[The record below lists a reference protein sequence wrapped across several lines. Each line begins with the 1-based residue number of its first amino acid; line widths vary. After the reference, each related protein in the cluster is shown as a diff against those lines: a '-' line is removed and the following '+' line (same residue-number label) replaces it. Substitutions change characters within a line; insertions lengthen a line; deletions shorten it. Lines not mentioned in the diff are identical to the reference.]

1 MPKDG
6 TVHELTSNVRDDDL
20 NHPLW
25 KTASEGVL
33 KRALG
38 KLPKLR
44 CLSINNYTITWF
56 LWQDELVTLAQ
67 PWWDCVGKTQQFRG
81 V

>member
-6 TVHELTSNVRDDDL
+6 TVHELTSNVRGDDL

-33 KRALG
+33 KRAVG
-38 KLPKLR
+38 KFPKLG
-44 CLSINNYTITWF
+44 CLGINNY
-56 LWQDELVTLAQ
+56 LVSMA
-67 PWWDCVGKTQQFRG
+67 G
-81 V
+81 

>member
-25 KTASEGVL
+25 KTASEGVF
-33 KRALG
+33 KRAVG

-44 CLSINNYTITWF
+44 CLGINNYNY
-56 LWQDELVTLAQ
+56 LVTLAQ
-67 PWWDCVGKTQQFRG
+67 PWWDCVRKTHQFRE

>member
-25 KTASEGVL
+25 KTASEAVL
-33 KRALG
+33 KRAVG
-38 KLPKLR
+38 KFPKLG
-44 CLSINNYTITWF
+44 CLGINNY
-56 LWQDELVTLAQ
+56 LVSMA
-67 PWWDCVGKTQQFRG
+67 G
-81 V
+81 

>member
-33 KRALG
+33 KRAVG
-38 KLPKLR
+38 KFPKLG
-44 CLSINNYTITWF
+44 CLGINNY
-56 LWQDELVTLAQ
+56 LVSMA
-67 PWWDCVGKTQQFRG
+67 G
-81 V
+81 